1 MLKTDSLTTR
11 FFDKIIIAHPVV
23 VLFLLLAAISGLGYF
38 AKDFQID
45 ASSETLIRE
54 NDEDLLLSRQV
65 YSRYGIQDFLVIAYA
80 PHADLLSDEALDD
93 IANLK
98 KDLLQLDRVDS
109 VITILDV
116 PILES
121 PPISIQEL
129 AGEVPTLKSPV
140 IDRSMARIEL
150 ANSPVYRNL
159 LVSPDL
165 KTTGIQ
171 VNFKNDT
178 LFMDLIQS
186 NDMLRDKLAEQG
198 LTAEETIEYGRVQA
212 QLDRHR
218 DFADSLRHEDIKSIR
233 IIMDDYRGNADLF
246 LGGISMIA
254 DDLVRFVKND
264 LKLFGIG
271 VFSFLVITL
280 GVIFKKIQWIIL
292 PMFCCVFA
300 AIAMIGLLGLFGWEV
315 TVISSNFI
323 SLQLI
328 ITMAVTI
335 HLIVRYREL
344 SATNPDWSQRE
355 LVLETVRLKLTPCIY
370 AALTT
375 IAGFGSLLS
384 CDIFPVITFG
394 WMMVA
399 GIIVSLI
406 ITFILFPSAMMLL
419 AKTAPP
425 NLKESRYSL
434 THILAGFTE
443 VHGRKI
449 LIVSA
454 VAFVLSAVGIS
465 QLKVENSFI
474 NYFKKSTEIYQ
485 GMQVIDQQ
493 LGGTTPLDVLIDFQ
507 EAAPGNSSP
516 LNPSGTSVSDEF
528 SDFDE
533 FDEFAEFDEPAAP
546 ESAAKYW
553 FTPYK
558 MNKVLKVHN
567 YLESVP
573 GIGKVL
579 SLGTMMKMADR
590 LSQGKPLDS
599 FDLSLIYNEIP
610 ETIKQLLVEP
620 YASVENNQVRFFVRV
635 KDSEKDLRRN
645 ELLKQIEY
653 DLTHKLEYQPENV
666 HLAGMLVLY
675 NNMLQ
680 SLFKSQIMTLGIV
693 VLALV
698 VMFFVLFRSLRLAV
712 IAIFP
717 NLLAT
722 GVVLGVMGW
731 LNIPLD
737 MMTITIA
744 AISVGIAVDDT
755 IHYIHRFEKEI
766 RIDGDYTKAMHRCHS
781 SIGHAMYYTSLTIII
796 GFSILILSNFIPSI
810 IFGLMTGLAMLIAL
824 ISALTLLPQLIIIIK
839 PFGTDFS
846 T

>member
-1 MLKTDSLTTR
+1 MLKTDSRTTR
-11 FFDKIIIAHPVV
+11 FFDKIIIGHPVA
-23 VLFLLLAAISGLGYF
+23 VLIVLLAVILVLGFF

-45 ASSETLIRE
+45 ASSETLIQE
-54 NDEDLLLSRQV
+54 NDEDLLLARQV
-65 YSRYGIQDFLVIAYA
+65 YSRYGIQDFLVIAYT

-98 KDLLQLDRVDS
+98 KEFLQLDRVDS

-121 PPISIQEL
+121 PPVSIQEL
-129 AGEVPTLKSPV
+129 AGEIPTLKSSG
-140 IDRSMARIEL
+140 IDRSLARIEL

-171 VNFKNDT
+171 INFKNDT
-178 LFMDLIQS
+178 LFMDLIRR
-186 NDMLRDKLAEQG
+186 NDSLRDKLAEKG
-198 LTAEETIEYGRVQA
+198 LTEEETIEYDRVRVQ
-212 QLDRHR
+212 LDQHR
-218 DFADSLRHEDIKSIR
+218 DSASVQRHEDIQFIR
-233 IIMDDYRGNADLF
+233 AIMDDYRGRADLF
-246 LGGISMIA
+246 LGGISMIS

-271 VFSFLVITL
+271 VFTFLVITL
-280 GVIFKKIQWIIL
+280 GIIFRKIRWILL
-292 PMFCCVFA
+292 PMFCCVLA
-300 AIAMIGLLGLFGWEV
+300 AIAMIGLLGLFDWEV

-335 HLIVRYREL
+335 HLVVRYREL
-344 SATNPDWSQRE
+344 LATNPDLTQRE
-355 LVLETVRLKLTPCIY
+355 LVLETVRLKLAPCIY

-384 CDIFPVITFG
+384 CDIYPVITFG
-394 WMMVA
+394 WMMVG

-419 AKTAPP
+419 SKTAPP
-425 NLKESRYSL
+425 DLKESKYSL
-434 THILAGFTE
+434 THILAEFTE
-443 VHGRKI
+443 VHGKTI
-449 LIVSA
+449 LVVSA
-454 VAFVLSAVGIS
+454 VAFILSAVGIS
-465 QLKVENSFI
+465 RLKVENSFI
-474 NYFKKSTEIYQ
+474 NYFKENTEIYQ
-485 GMQVIDQQ
+485 GMKVIDQQ
-493 LGGTTPLDVLIDFQ
+493 LGGTTPLDVLIDL
-507 EAAPGNSSP
+507 EDVNPGNTAP
-516 LNPSGTSVSDEF
+516 LKPADPEAEAGDEF
-528 SDFDE
+528 ADFDDFDE
-533 FDEFAEFDEPAAP
+533 FDAPDAAENP
-546 ESAAKYW
+546 AKYW
-553 FTPYK
+553 FTQYK
-558 MNKVLKVHN
+558 MNKVLEVHD
-567 YLESVP
+567 YLESIP

-579 SLGTMMKMADR
+579 SLGTMMKMTSR
-590 LSQGKPLDS
+590 LNQGKSLDS
-599 FDLSLIYNEIP
+599 FELSLIYNEIP
-610 ETIKQLLVEP
+610 DTFKKLLVEP

-635 KDSEKDLRRN
+635 KDSEENLRRN
-645 ELLKQIEY
+645 ELLKKIDY
-653 DLTHKLEYQPENV
+653 DLTHRLEYKPDNV

-698 VMFFVLFRSLRLAV
+698 VMFLVLFRSLRIAV
-712 IAIFP
+712 IAISP

-722 GVVLGVMGW
+722 GIVLGVMGW

-755 IHYIHRFEKEI
+755 IHYIHRFQKEI
-766 RIDGDYTKAMHRCHS
+766 EVDGDYTKAMHRCHS
-781 SIGHAMYYTSLTIII
+781 SIGHAMYYTSLTIIV
-796 GFSILILSNFIPSI
+796 GFSILVLSNFIPSI
-810 IFGLMTGLAMLIAL
+810 IFGLMTGLAMFIAL

-839 PFGTDFS
+839 PFGSEFS
-846 T
+846 

>member
-1 MLKTDSLTTR
+1 MPKTDSLTTR
-11 FFDKIIIAHPVV
+11 FFDKIIISHPAVT
-23 VLFLLLAAISGLGYF
+23 LAILMAAILVLGFF

-45 ASSETLIRE
+45 ASSETLIQE
-54 NDEDLLLSRQV
+54 NDEDLRLSRQV
-65 YSRYGIQDFLVIAYA
+65 YSRYGIQDFLVIAYT
-80 PHADLLSDEALDD
+80 PRADLLSDEVLDD

-98 KDLLQLDRVDS
+98 KDFLKLDRVDS
-109 VITILDV
+109 VITLLDV

-121 PPISIQEL
+121 PPVSIQEL
-129 AGEVPTLKSPV
+129 AGEIPTLKSPG
-140 IDRSMARIEL
+140 IDRSLARVEL

-171 VNFKNDT
+171 INFKNDT
-178 LFMDLIQS
+178 LFMDLIRR
-186 NDMLRDKLAEQG
+186 NDSLRDKLSEQG
-198 LTAEETIEYGRVQA
+198 LTEEESVEYERVKV
-212 QLDRHR
+212 QLDQHR
-218 DFADSLRHEDIKSIR
+218 DLSDSLRHDDIQSVR
-233 IIMDDYRGNADLF
+233 NIMDDYRGRADLF

-254 DDLVRFVKND
+254 DDMVRFVKND

-271 VFSFLVITL
+271 VFCFLLITL
-280 GVIFKKIQWIIL
+280 GVIFKKMQWIIL

-344 SATNPDWSQRE
+344 SAIYPDFSQQE

-375 IAGFGSLLS
+375 IAGFGSLLA
-384 CDIFPVITFG
+384 CDIYPVITFG

-406 ITFILFPSAMMLL
+406 ITFIFFPSAMMLFSK
-419 AKTAPP
+419 AAPP
-425 NLKESRYSL
+425 DLKASRYSL
-434 THILAGFTE
+434 MHLLAKFTE
-443 VHGRKI
+443 EHGRVI
-449 LIVSA
+449 LVVSA
-454 VAFVLSAVGIS
+454 VAFILSAVGIS
-465 QLKVENSFI
+465 RLVVENSFI
-474 NYFKKSTEIYQ
+474 NYFKKNTEIYQ
-485 GMQVIDQQ
+485 GMKVIDQQ
-493 LGGTTPLDVLIDFQ
+493 LGGTTPLDVLIDL
-507 EAAPGNSSP
+507 EDIDTGNTAPIEPADMG
-516 LNPSGTSVSDEF
+516 VSDEV
-528 SDFDE
+528 SDFDA
-533 FDEFAEFDEPAAP
+533 FDEFAEFDEPDVADN
-546 ESAAKYW
+546 AAKYW

-567 YLESVP
+567 YLESLAGV
-573 GIGKVL
+573 GKVL

-590 LSQGKPLDS
+590 LNKGKSLDS
-599 FDLSLIYNEIP
+599 FDLSIVYNEIP
-610 ETIKQLLVEP
+610 ETFKKLLVEP

-645 ELLKQIEY
+645 ELLKKIDY
-653 DLTHKLEYQPENV
+653 DLTHQLGYQSENV
-666 HLAGMLVLY
+666 HLTGMLVLY

-693 VLALV
+693 VLALA
-698 VMFFVLFRSLRLAV
+698 VMFSVLFRSLRIAF
-712 IAIFP
+712 IAILP
-717 NLLAT
+717 NFLAT
-722 GVVLGVMGW
+722 SVVLGMMGW

-766 RIDGDYTKAMHRCHS
+766 RVDGDYIKAMHRCHS

-810 IFGLMTGLAMLIAL
+810 IFGLMTSLAMLIAL
-824 ISALTLLPQLIIIIK
+824 ISALTLLPQLIIIVK
-839 PFGTDFS
+839 PFGKTV
-846 T
+846 